1 MSGSAGA
8 ERTTSTGATRR
19 LTHDELR
26 ELFLF
31 ADLDDHK
38 LDWISANGDVI
49 SCKQGEMVSVE
60 GEPAECFHVLLSG
73 TLRMMRLVRGEQVE
87 TTRTD
92 QRGVYSGA
100 IQFYLGDQVEQQYP
114 ATVEAITDCEFLAL
128 PAEDFSAKFRQ
139 WFPMAV
145 HLLDGMFVGFRNSQ
159 ELIAQR
165 ERLLA
170 LGKLTAG
177 LTHELN
183 NPAAAAVRA
192 SETLRERVAGM
203 RHKLAMLADGHFDG
217 MQLHRLTKVQEKFVA
232 RMAEAQP
239 LSPMQVADREDE
251 LGDWLEE
258 RDVPGGWDL
267 APVFVAAG
275 INASDLDELSNAV
288 DVDFLEPALRWLSY
302 TVETESLLLEIKD
315 STARISALVG
325 AAKQYSQLDRTPHQE
340 VDLHE
345 GINATL
351 VMLSG
356 KIPSGVRIVKDYDRT
371 LPRVPAYAAELNQV
385 WTNLI
390 DNAVDA
396 VDGDG
401 TITVRTAR
409 DGEYALV
416 EVIDTGPGVPEEL
429 RRRVFEPFF
438 TTKGI
443 GRGTGLG
450 LDVSWRVITNRHGG
464 DLRVESSP
472 GDTHFQVR
480 LPLHEPVP
488 AV

>member
-1 MSGSAGA
+1 M
-8 ERTTSTGATRR
+8 TTPAQ
-19 LTHDELR
+19 LR

-31 ADLDDHK
+31 ENLTDDQ
-38 LDWISANGDVI
+38 LGWVAENGDVV
-49 SCKQGEMVSVE
+49 SYKAGETVSVE
-60 GEPAECFHVLLSG
+60 GEPAECFYVLLSG
-73 TLRMMRLVRGEQVE
+73 ELVMVRLVRGDEVE
-87 TTRTD
+87 ITRSD
-92 QRGVYSGA
+92 SRGAYSGA
-100 IQFYLGDQVEQQYP
+100 TQFYLGDQVDQVYA
-114 ATVEAITDCEFLAL
+114 ATIRAVTDATFLAL
-128 PAEDFSAKFRQ
+128 PAAEFAARFNQ

-145 HLLDGMFVGFRNSQ
+145 HLLQGMFVGLQNANV
-159 ELIAQR
+159 LVAQR

-192 SETLRERVAGM
+192 TETLRERFSGM

-217 MQLHRLTKVQEKFVA
+217 LQLHQLTKIQDKFVQ
-232 RMAEAQP
+232 RMAEAED
-239 LSPMQVADREDE
+239 LTPMQVADREDE
-251 LGDWLEE
+251 LGEWFDD
-258 RDVPGGWDL
+258 RKVSGGWDL

-275 INASDLDELSNAV
+275 ITTSDLDELSNVV
-288 DVDFLEPALRWLSY
+288 DSGFLEPALRWLAY
-302 TVETESLLLEIKD
+302 TVETENLLIEVKE
-315 STARISALVG
+315 STKRISALVG

-345 GINATL
+345 GLVATL
-351 VMLSG
+351 VMLAG
-356 KIPSGVRIVKDYDRT
+356 KKPEGVRIVKEFDKS

-390 DNAVDA
+390 ENAIDA
-396 VDGDG
+396 VAGDG

-409 DGEYALV
+409 DGDSALV

-438 TTKGI
+438 TTKGV
-443 GRGTGLG
+443 GQGTGLG
-450 LDVSWRVITNRHGG
+450 LDVSYRVVVNRHGG
-464 DLRVESSP
+464 DLRVVSEP

-480 LPLHEPVP
+480 LPLRAHD
-488 AV
+488 AAGG